1 MPAYGRRKPRRTMRR
16 EDYLTGA
23 QAHVDS
29 SIQAVAT
36 ELLIRQDAA
45 RLLPL
50 IHRQCLRSHRN
61 RPSNSELSEAKPFGA
76 QEKTRT
82 VASHRESIIC
92 NPLVAGSSPARPTQS
107 PFWAAILIGHRFV
120 TAQTAAP
127 NISQN
132 VTPTM

>member
-1 MPAYGRRKPRRTMRR
+1 MRR

-61 RPSNSELSEAKPFGA
+61 RPVEFVVVGGETVWC
-76 QEKTRT
+76 TRKDT
-82 VASHRESIIC
+82 DFHVPSGIDY
-92 NPLVAGSSPARPTQS
+92 L
-107 PFWAAILIGHRFV
+107 
-120 TAQTAAP
+120 
-127 NISQN
+127 
-132 VTPTM
+132 